1 MKNTPRH
8 IKGVSAWRLM
18 ALIIPAL
25 AVAVAM
31 APGDSMAARS
41 RNLAPPI
48 PLEKGAAPLVE
59 ETPVEMPLV
68 PEAPAGKKEPSDPVI
83 FQVLPEGGPGEG
95 VDGAEPVAGEAA
107 EEAPVA
113 GDGEKA
119 AAPEAVEKKAE
130 EAANAP
136 SALPAR
142 LQKIISQRK
151 AAQAA
156 ASQTRQAAAGTVVLN
171 FNEAN
176 LREILQTISEITG
189 ENFILAPGVNAK
201 VSIKTMKPV
210 AKADV
215 FGIFETILDLNGLAP
230 VKTGSYYKIVP
241 SQAAKQHNIAIS
253 RTADPNKVPGGDTII
268 NLLVPIEFISANE
281 VSQVI
286 KPMIST
292 NGSISVYPRTNTLMV
307 TDISTNLKK
316 VLEVMELL
324 DVDTFKAL
332 NIELVPVRRV
342 DALTLSNELNDIFTN
357 LGFSKDTTRLIV
369 TPLERLNSVIVI
381 ASSSS
386 LLDSAKEWIDR
397 LDQLPSIEGTS
408 IHTYYVQNDTASNLK
423 NLLEQLYGGRSG
435 AAVQGNAPAA
445 AAAAKQAAKP
455 GGPAQD
461 GNEEIKIYIYEPS
474 NALIVRSS
482 QRDYMSILNTLK
494 ELDKPPK
501 QVLIEAMIVEVSLD
515 ESTKYGI
522 QWSALTGNFN
532 VQQNT
537 QMVGSKID
545 SPEKVISTPIGIT
558 APTGLAA
565 FLTDGSRFFGILQ
578 ALASDGKVKV
588 LSNPHIMVKNYEKAS
603 INIGSDEPVATQSTQ
618 TAVTGTAGLIQNIEY
633 RKTGVLLTV
642 TTQITEGGMIALTVR
657 QEVSN
662 KSTDRTVGN
671 AVYPSFSKREA
682 ETSVVSKDGE
692 TILIGGLI
700 DENKDVTKSG
710 VPLLKD
716 IPILGSLFRFTNITE
731 SRTELA
737 ILLTAKVI
745 ANPEAAASVSDE
757 FKKKVKDA
765 SDLLKK
771 GALN

>member
-1 MKNTPRH
+1 
-8 IKGVSAWRLM
+8 M

-48 PLEKGAAPLVE
+48 PLEKKAPPMAE
-59 ETPVEMPLV
+59 ETPVEMPLA
-68 PEAPAGKKEPSDPVI
+68 PETPVETKEPKDPVV
-83 FQVLPEGGPGEG
+83 FQVLPPGAPEEG
-95 VDGAEPVAGEAA
+95 VDEAGPVAGETA
-107 EEAPVA
+107 EDEPVA
-113 GDGEKA
+113 GDGAMA
-119 AAPEAVEKKAE
+119 ASPEAVEKKSE
-130 EAANAP
+130 GVTGAP
-136 SALPAR
+136 SGLPAR

-156 ASQTRQAAAGTVVLN
+156 AAQINKAAAGTVVLN

-241 SQAAKQHNIAIS
+241 SQSAKQHNIAIS
-253 RTADPNKVPGGDTII
+253 RTADPKKVPDGDTII

-307 TDISTNLKK
+307 TDNSTNLKK

-342 DALTLSNELNDIFTN
+342 DAVTLSNELNDIFTN

-381 ASSSS
+381 ASSAS

-435 AAVQGNAPAA
+435 ASAQGGAPAA
-445 AAAAKQAAKP
+445 AAAAKQAARP
-455 GGPAQD
+455 GGQAD

-482 QRDYMSILNTLK
+482 QRDYMSIMNTLK

-537 QMVGSKID
+537 QIVGSRID
-545 SPEKVISTPIGIT
+545 NPANVISTPAGIA

-700 DENKDVTKSG
+700 DENKDVTRNG
-710 VPLLKD
+710 IPLLKD
-716 IPILGSLFRFTNITE
+716 IPLLGNLFRFTSITE

-745 ANPEAAASVSDE
+745 SNPEAAASVSDE
-757 FKKKVKDA
+757 FKKRVKGA

>member
-1 MKNTPRH
+1 
-8 IKGVSAWRLM
+8 M
-18 ALIIPAL
+18 ALLIPAL

-48 PLEKGAAPLVE
+48 PLEKNAVPLVE
-59 ETPVEMPLV
+59 ETPTEMPLA
-68 PEAPAGKKEPSDPVI
+68 PEAPVEKKEPSDPVI
-83 FQVLPEGGPGEG
+83 FQVLPEGAPEEG
-95 VDGAEPVAGEAA
+95 ANEAGPVAGETV
-107 EEAPVA
+107 EDAPVA
-113 GDGEKA
+113 EDGPKA
-119 AAPEAVEKKAE
+119 EAVEKKTE
-130 EAANAP
+130 VEPGAP
-136 SALPAR
+136 AALPAR

-156 ASQTRQAAAGTVVLN
+156 ASQTRQAAGGTVVLN

-189 ENFILAPGVNAK
+189 ENFILAPGVTAK

-253 RTADPNKVPGGDTII
+253 RTADPKKVPDGDTII

-281 VSQVI
+281 VSQVL
-286 KPMIST
+286 KPMISA

-381 ASSSS
+381 ASSPS

-435 AAVQGNAPAA
+435 ASAQGGAPAA
-445 AAAAKQAAKP
+445 AAAAKQAARP
-455 GGPAQD
+455 GGALSD

-522 QWSALTGNFN
+522 QWSAITGNFN

-558 APTGLAA
+558 APAGLTA

-700 DENKDVTKSG
+700 DEDKKVTKSG
-710 VPLLKD
+710 VPFLKD
-716 IPILGSLFRFTNITE
+716 IPFLGSLFRFTDITE

-745 ANPEAAASVSDE
+745 ANPEAAALVSDE
-757 FKKKVKDA
+757 FKKRVKDA